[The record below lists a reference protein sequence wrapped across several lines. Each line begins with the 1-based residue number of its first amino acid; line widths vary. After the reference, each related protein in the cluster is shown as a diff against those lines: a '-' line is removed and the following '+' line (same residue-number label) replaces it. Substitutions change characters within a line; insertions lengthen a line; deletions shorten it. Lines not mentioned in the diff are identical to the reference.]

1 MRSRF
6 LICLAVNA
14 QNLLLNTTRGIA
26 LYILAWIIKACGRM
40 DFISALFGIIVGM
53 GLMMALILLKRD
65 LLYTLIAANLKKE
78 ALQEL
83 KDEIKDDENPDSS
96 KTDKTSKK

>member
-1 MRSRF
+1 
-6 LICLAVNA
+6 
-14 QNLLLNTTRGIA
+14 
-26 LYILAWIIKACGRM
+26 M

-78 ALQEL
+78 AMQEL